1 MGQEVRL
8 IRYDPQDET
17 WLVQGKD
24 GSWPAVWIKRR
35 CLKPLEAVAAQPAWA
50 FKIGDNVQVG
60 TDETIY
66 TIEQHPTSANDV
78 NITWMDE
85 DGKQST
91 AYTKEQINRYL
102 TKENPMWRLVT
113 PKPVEAPSFKVGDK
127 VRLIDGKI
135 KSAAQDGWI
144 KSDKLKRGTT
154 YTVARIMEE
163 PTGDVL
169 RVEPEHG
176 ARGVYWIRMDSFVP
190 APVEKPVAPKPVET
204 KKPRLMLCVD
214 MSGSPA
220 DYTVGKVYEL
230 SNEDDY
236 YYFKRND
243 QGVGGGG
250 MFKHRFIEIKDEV
263 ANSVKVLC
271 INNKGGYEDQ
281 LTVGKI
287 YEAQPSTDGPA
298 YWKIPVSD
306 KGTSTAGLK
315 SRFTVLTDETTK
327 REWKVGDK
335 ILSSFLNDPNIEK
348 EFHGYDA
355 GWSIYAHRSFM
366 SDRTVEAIAEREGKI
381 GARISGT
388 WDIWITLESLEK
400 HP

>member
-1 MGQEVRL
+1 MRAKIAEYKQAG
-8 IRYDPQDET
+8 
-17 WLVQGKD
+17 
-24 GSWPAVWIKRR
+24 
-35 CLKPLEAVAAQPAWA
+35 AQPTLA
-50 FKIGDNVQVG
+50 FKIGDKVQVG
-60 TDETIY
+60 ADQTIY
-66 TIEQHPTSANDV
+66 TIEQHPTRANDV
-78 NITWMDE
+78 NITWMSK

-91 AYTKEQINRYL
+91 AYRKVQINEYL
-102 TKENPMWRLVT
+102 TKENPHWKLVE
-113 PKPVEAPSFKVGDK
+113 PKPVEAPKTPSFLVGDK
-127 VRLIDGKI
+127 IRLIDGKI
-135 KSAAQDGWI
+135 ESMTQDGWI
-144 KSDKLKRGTT
+144 KSDKIKRGTT

-163 PTGDVL
+163 SSGGVL

-176 ARGVYWIRMDSFVP
+176 ARGLYWIRMDSFVP
-190 APVEKPVAPKPVET
+190 APVEKPVEVPVET

-214 MSGSPA
+214 MSDSPA

-230 SNEDDY
+230 SNEDDDY

-243 QGVGGGG
+243 RGVGGGG
-250 MFKHRFIEIKDEV
+250 MFKYRFKEIKDEV

-335 ILSSFLNDPNIEK
+335 ILSSFLNDSEIEK
-348 EFHGYDA
+348 EFLGYDK
-355 GWSIYAHRSFM
+355 GWNKYSSRMFVK
-366 SDRTVEAIAEREGKI
+366 DRKIEEIGEREGKT

-388 WDIWITLESLEK
+388 MDIWITLESLEL

>member
-1 MGQEVRL
+1 MSKRFKIGDLVTVNSTSTGIRKDETVQKFGLEMGQEVRL

-35 CLKPLEAVAAQPAWA
+35 CLKPLEAVAAQPTLA
-50 FKIGDNVQVG
+50 FKINDNVQVG

-66 TIEQHPTSANDV
+66 TIEQHPTRENDV

-113 PKPVEAPSFKVGDK
+113 PKA
-127 VRLIDGKI
+127 
-135 KSAAQDGWI
+135 
-144 KSDKLKRGTT
+144 
-154 YTVARIMEE
+154 EE
-163 PTGDVL
+163 PK
-169 RVEPEHG
+169 
-176 ARGVYWIRMDSFVP
+176 P
-190 APVEKPVAPKPVET
+190 AET
-204 KKPRLMLCVD
+204 KKTRLMLCVN
-214 MSGSPA
+214 MSDSPA
-220 DYTVGKVYEL
+220 DFTVGKVYEL
-230 SNEDDY
+230 REEDSRY
-236 YYFKRND
+236 YHLTND
-243 QGVGGGG
+243 KGLDKGG
-250 MFKHRFIEIKDEV
+250 MFKHRFIEIKDGV

-327 REWKVGDK
+327 REWKVGDTITSK
-335 ILSSFLNDPNIEK
+335 FLNDPNIEK

-355 GWSIYAHRSFM
+355 CWNIYAERVFVR
-366 SDRTVEAIAEREGKI
+366 DRTVEVIAEREGKTA
-381 GARISGT
+381 ARISGT
-388 WDIWITLESLEK
+388 MDIWITLESLEK